1 MNTVFFRYNIST
13 VFFTVT
19 IMTRKEGVFS
29 FTVYCDQP
37 YLEKVKFSAKEN
49 NQKISAFVLSILD
62 QHFGD
67 TVTNTV
73 PNVLTDILTRL
84 ELVENEVFSN
94 VTDTVISTV
103 TDTVTDTDELPIID
117 TSAAVTDEPKVKYSR
132 DELEKLKNTDI
143 RKTYRAEIPVADR
156 ALNPNYAPKADLID
170 AIINA
175 QPLTP

>member
-29 FTVYCDQP
+29 FTVYCSEE
-37 YLEKVKFSAKEN
+37 YLKKLKEEAKG
-49 NQKISAFVLSILD
+49 KKLSAFVLGILD